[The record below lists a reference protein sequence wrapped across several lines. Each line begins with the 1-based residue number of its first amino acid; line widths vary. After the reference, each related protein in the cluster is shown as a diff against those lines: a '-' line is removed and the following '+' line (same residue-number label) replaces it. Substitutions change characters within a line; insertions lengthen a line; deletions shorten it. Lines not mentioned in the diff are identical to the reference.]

1 LNPRWKVIG
10 ILTVIIIII
19 SILTFTPSAKAE
31 DDLVLSGSETF
42 TITGFTICQNVTIS
56 DEATLIVENAYL
68 RINGLLRMSDYARL
82 FIIRSTLVVNPP
94 ALNDSTRVV
103 HIVDYAIL
111 RIENSSNVIFHP
123 QPTPTNISYML
134 IEDNACFL
142 LKDSTF
148 FGDLPAIINQSI
160 EVASVTAGVYL
171 LSGEASWHIIN
182 SDVTG
187 RLSTEGQA
195 LTGRWFWCS
204 LHQRSSLNIENSE
217 LELLSFSDPT
227 TDSTLLKPV
236 AGTTTIKNSKILV
249 GAIDIEIVA
258 KANFENSSFY
268 SIVEFMDQSKVMV
281 LQCNFYNDVKVGTT
295 LGLVETQHN
304 PETVVEIDNSTFDE
318 KITCKANSTTVIRGT
333 TLMNLTINDNASVD
347 VSDSHIEHAAT
358 LNNFA
363 QAAAH
368 NSFINII
375 SMHDT
380 ALVIFEGDFEI
391 SVLYVYATGTGNKDQ
406 KSSFSNAKINKIQ
419 LQSDKSDPE
428 NIKNVTVFLK
438 FKDMDIGNLTFYN
451 DVDATFE
458 CTNTSIY
465 NYLAWRSGENV
476 TFTFIN
482 ITSELSDLTALNENI
497 VIKIYHRLEVIVKLN
512 EIGIETEVVVSDV
525 ANQEL
530 KGGTVSGAISFDLL
544 YKTVEDGEVT
554 VNEDYMAS
562 TSYLGFS
569 ETKDVILNS
578 SKTVIFNWVDNSSP
592 IISQISYGPKEWNI
606 GKDITISAIAQDMDI
621 QSIKSVTLFYRIDDG
636 EWTEMGMFKIA
647 DDTYEAIIP
656 KQSEQ
661 CTISFY
667 IVSEDVAGNVV
678 NSEHQSLNVGEKES
692 LISLVSIIIFIIL
705 VLALIVRKGFQSGKI
720 KKYAIK
726 FEFKRSK

>member
-1 LNPRWKVIG
+1 LNLGWKSFNVLIVITL
-10 ILTVIIIII
+10 IVTVFN
-19 SILTFTPSAKAE
+19 FTPSARAE
-31 DDLVLSGSETF
+31 DDLFLSGSERV
-42 TITGFTICQNVTIS
+42 TITGFTICQNVSIS

-82 FIIRSTLVVNPP
+82 FVISSTLVVNPP
-94 ALNDSTRVV
+94 ALNDSTRVI
-103 HIVDYAIL
+103 HIVDSAVL
-111 RIENSSNVIFHP
+111 RIENNSNVIFHP
-123 QPTPTNISYML
+123 QPSPTNISYML

-148 FGDLPAIINQSI
+148 FGDLPEIINQSI

-171 LSGEASWHIIN
+171 LSGDASWHIIN

-187 RLSTEGQA
+187 RLSTQGNS

-217 LELLSFSDPT
+217 MELLSFSDPT

-268 SIVEFMDQSKVMV
+268 SIVEFMDQSKVKV
-281 LQCNFYNDVKVGTT
+281 SQCNFYNDVVVGST
-295 LGLVETQHN
+295 LGKVETRHN
-304 PETVVEIDNSTFDE
+304 PETVVEIVNSTLDE
-318 KITCKANSTTVIRGT
+318 KVTCKANSTTVIRGT
-333 TLMNLTINDNASVD
+333 TLMNLTINDNASTEII
-347 VSDSHIEHAAT
+347 DSHIVYIT
-358 LNNFA
+358 SLNNFA
-363 QAAAH
+363 QATAH
-368 NSFINII
+368 NSFIGEIR
-375 SMHDT
+375 MHDT
-380 ALVIFEGDFEI
+380 AFVSFEGDFEI
-391 SVLYVYATGTGNKDQ
+391 SALIIYATGIGNKDQ
-406 KSSFSNAKINKIQ
+406 KSSFSYAKINKIQ

-428 NIKNVTVFLK
+428 NIKNVNISLK

-451 DVDATFE
+451 DVDATIE
-458 CTNTSIY
+458 CINTSIY

-482 ITSELSDLTALNENI
+482 VTSELSDLTALNENI
-497 VIKIYHRLEVIVKLN
+497 VIRIYHRLEVIVKLN
-512 EIGIETEVVVSDV
+512 EIGIETEVVVSDA

-530 KGGTVSGAISFDLL
+530 KGGTVSGAISFDLH
-544 YKTVEDGEVT
+544 YKTIKDGKVT
-554 VNEDYMAS
+554 VTEDYMAS

-578 SKTVIFNWVDNSSP
+578 SKTVIFDWTDDSSP

-621 QSIKSVTLFYRIDDG
+621 QSVKSVTLFYSINDG
-636 EWTEMGMFKIA
+636 EWTEMEMFKI
-647 DDTYEAIIP
+647 DEDTYEAIIP

-667 IVSEDVAGNVV
+667 VVSEDMAGNVA
-678 NSEHQSLNVGEKES
+678 NSEHHSLTVGEKES
-692 LISLVSIIIFIIL
+692 LISLISIIILIIL

>member
-1 LNPRWKVIG
+1 LNLGWKLFKILIVI
-10 ILTVIIIII
+10 TIII
-19 SILTFTPSAKAE
+19 SIFTFTPSATAD
-31 DDLVLSGSETF
+31 DDLILSGSETV
-42 TITGFTICQNVTIS
+42 TINSFTICQNVTIS

-82 FIIRSTLVVNPP
+82 FVIRSTLVVNPP
-94 ALNDSTRVV
+94 ALNDSTLVV
-103 HIVDYAIL
+103 HIVDNAVL
-111 RIENSSNVIFHP
+111 RIENNSNVIFHP

-148 FGDLPAIINQSI
+148 FGDLPEIINQSI

-171 LSGEASWHIIN
+171 LSGEASWHILN

-187 RLSTEGQA
+187 RLSTQGNS

-204 LHQRSSLNIENSE
+204 LHQRSSLTIEDSE
-217 LELLSFSDPT
+217 MELLSFSDPT

-268 SIVEFMDQSKVMV
+268 SIVEFMDQSKVKV
-281 LQCNFYNDVKVGTT
+281 SQCRFYNDVVVGST
-295 LGLVETQHN
+295 LGKVETRHN
-304 PETVVEIDNSTFDE
+304 PETEVEIVNSTLDE

-347 VSDSHIEHAAT
+347 VSDSHIEYATT

-363 QAAAH
+363 QATAH

-380 ALVIFEGDFEI
+380 ALVNFEGDFEI
-391 SVLYVYATGTGNKDQ
+391 SVLYVYATGIGNKYQ
-406 KSSFSNAKINKIQ
+406 LSSFSNAKINKIQ

-428 NIKNVTVFLK
+428 NIKNVNISLK
-438 FKDMDIGNLTFYN
+438 FKDMNIGNLTFYN

-458 CTNTSIY
+458 CINTSIY

-476 TFTFIN
+476 TLTFIN
-482 ITSELSDLTALNENI
+482 VTSNLSDLTALNENI

-512 EIGIETEVVVSDV
+512 NIGIETEVDVHDVS
-525 ANQEL
+525 NHEL
-530 KGGTVSGAISFDLL
+530 KGDTVAGSISFD
-544 YKTVEDGEVT
+544 
-554 VNEDYMAS
+554 
-562 TSYLGFS
+562 S
-569 ETKDVILNS
+569 ETKGVILNS
-578 SKTVIFNWVDNSSP
+578 SKTVIFNWMDDSSP
-592 IISQISYGPKEWNI
+592 IISHISYGPKEWNI

-621 QSIKSVTLFYRIDDG
+621 QSVKSVNLFYRIDDG
-636 EWTEMGMFKIA
+636 EWTEMEMFKI
-647 DDTYEAIIP
+647 DEDTYEAIIP

-667 IVSEDVAGNVV
+667 VVSEDMAGNVA
-678 NSEHQSLNVGEKES
+678 NSDHHSLTVGEKES
-692 LISLVSIIIFIIL
+692 LISLISIIILIIL